1 MSECLRDTTT
11 RVFQC
16 FVCLV
21 DRSGHRKDVAQARQD
36 GTFKQESGKSYM
48 RIVMFRFLAQKSMT
62 NEAGDWELAMF
73 AHLYLLQLWNIMFR
87 VSSGAAEAYAH
98 ITYGGE
104 DNIEIVV
111 PTEKNN
117 QDGSTIG
124 SRPRHLHANPLDP
137 PVCLFL
143 AFAMWFFSRSG
154 FTPDRAPLLFG
165 RENQD
170 DRFGTWLQTIIE
182 KFEEEIKEK
191 LGFEIPDTGCVFH
204 RVDLYA
210 CCWSIVLI
218 FHII

>member
-1 MSECLRDTTT
+1 LFAFSILFADY
-11 RVFQC
+11 
-16 FVCLV
+16 
-21 DRSGHRKDVAQARQD
+21 SAGHRKDVAQARQE

-48 RIVMFRFLAQKSMT
+48 RIAMYYFLAEKSMT
-62 NEAGDWELAMF
+62 NEAGDWELSMF

-98 ITYGGE
+98 ITYSGG

-124 SRPRHLHANPLDP
+124 SRPRHLHANPFEP
-137 PVCLFL
+137 TVCLFL
-143 AFAMWFFSRSG
+143 AFAVWFFSRSG
-154 FTPDRAPLLFG
+154 FTPERAPLLFG

-170 DRFGTWLQTIIE
+170 DRFGAWLQAVIE

-191 LGFEIPDTGCVFH
+191 LGFEIPDTGCV
-204 RVDLYA
+204 V
-210 CCWSIVLI
+210 
-218 FHII
+218 